1 MATAVADSSP
11 LIALFQIDQLELLG
25 KLLGDVVIP
34 PAVAREISPTLSELP
49 PWIEVR
55 SPAQPMSSQVLRT
68 ALGPG
73 ESETIS
79 LALELEPEKVVL
91 DERPARRLALSLGL
105 PVVGTLGLLLRA
117 KETGLVD
124 AVRPSLEAL
133 VRVSFRLS
141 RDLFD
146 DLLLAAGE

>member
-55 SPAQPMSSQVLRT
+55 SPAQPMSSQVLRA

-79 LALELEPEKVVL
+79 LALELDPEKVVL